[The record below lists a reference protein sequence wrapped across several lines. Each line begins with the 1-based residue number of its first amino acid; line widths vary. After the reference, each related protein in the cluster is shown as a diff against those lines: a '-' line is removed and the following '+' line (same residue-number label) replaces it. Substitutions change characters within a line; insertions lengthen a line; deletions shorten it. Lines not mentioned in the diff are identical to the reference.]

1 VKALVGAA
9 ALAVIVGGAAAG
21 PVAAD
26 SETALDQARRSA
38 EASSFS
44 GVVDVRWRD
53 GKVMRERQLT
63 VKAAGGVLLFGG
75 PTPLMALDQARLV
88 HEDAAWDVLWP
99 AALARLSRP
108 DSGAKYE
115 QRMSVGPQILGYD
128 TVIVDIRRGERIRER
143 LYVERFFG
151 LLLRREQFDDRG
163 RVQRSVGFRELRVD
177 AAAPPL
183 PRPVSTATK
192 ALHSVA
198 TAQLRGAYSAPV
210 GLGAGYR
217 RTGAFRQGDVIQV
230 VYSDGIY
237 DLSVFEQR
245 GRLGSQAAPRGGRP
259 VRIAGAKGWHYTWP
273 GGQVVL
279 WQAGRTVYTVVAD
292 APYDDVLGAIRTV
305 KGSSSGPSV
314 AFRFRQAC
322 RSLVGTFTD
331 ER

>member
-21 PVAAD
+21 PVAPD

-38 EASSFS
+38 QASSFS
-44 GVVDVRWRD
+44 GVVDVVWRD

-115 QRMSVGPQILGYD
+115 QRVSVGPKILGYD
-128 TVIVDIRRGERIRER
+128 TIIVDIRRGERVRER
-143 LYVERFFG
+143 LYVEQFFG

-163 RVQRSVGFRELRVD
+163 RIQRSVGFRELRID

-183 PRPVSTATK
+183 PRPVSTATR
-192 ALHSVA
+192 ALRSVA
-198 TAQLRGAYSAPV
+198 VDELHGAYSAPV
-210 GLGAGYR
+210 VLGDGYR
-217 RTGAFRQGDVIQV
+217 RTGAFRQGDVVQV

-245 GRLGSQAAPRGGRP
+245 GRLGSKAAPRGGRP

-273 GGQVVL
+273 GGQLIL

-292 APYDDVLGAIRTV
+292 APYDDVVGAIRTV
-305 KGSSSGPSV
+305 KGSSGPSV
-314 AFRFRQAC
+314 AYRFRQAC
-322 RSLVGTFTD
+322 RSLVATFTD
-331 ER
+331 DR